1 MSAVLEFHLANPW
14 SAFQLL
20 LALLIG
26 HALCDF
32 PLQGEFL
39 AKGKNRR
46 FLEKLKDPS
55 RPPQIW
61 VVCMASHCLI
71 HAGSVWIMTSSVFLA
86 ITELVLHWC
95 IDVVKCRGMTTLN
108 QDQFLHALCKV
119 AYVLVCY
126 FKLV

>member
-14 SAFQLL
+14 SAFQLF

-46 FLEKLKDPS
+46 FLEKLKDSS

-71 HAGSVWIMTSSVFLA
+71 HAGSVWIMTGSVFLA

-95 IDVVKCRGMTTLN
+95 IDVVKCRGVTTLN
-108 QDQFLHALCKV
+108 QDQVLHALCKV
-119 AYVLVCY
+119 AYVLACY